1 MDNKNGDN
9 IMLTTS
15 RLAKNRVIPR
25 RICGP
30 PARKPAVCEKL
41 SAKK

>member
-1 MDNKNGDN
+1 V
-9 IMLTTS
+9 S
-15 RLAKNRVIPR
+15 PR